1 MPTSLWT
8 RGYWDQGI
16 TYEYRISLKYA
27 FREVWEVCC
36 SVCAKDRDC
45 VCMPS
50 VRPAYMRWGECLW
63 VRFSAI
69 QMIDNSSIFLCFY
82 ISFVGFN
89 HKYLLGCVLKWS
101 CRGQCC
107 PIYAHCRPAQ
117 VFPASHGYTQSAATY
132 TAYTKSLICQMVSS
146 ALQHSVEREMGP
158 RQPGWPSQL
167 LQVRSTQ

>member
-1 MPTSLWT
+1 MSHFLDKLDRLW
-8 RGYWDQGI
+8 
-16 TYEYRISLKYA
+16 LK
-27 FREVWEVCC
+27 CC
-36 SVCAKDRDC
+36 NVCAKDRDC

-50 VRPAYMRWGECLW
+50 RETSIWGVSYRCECLW

-117 VFPASHGYTQSAATY
+117 VFPASHGYT
-132 TAYTKSLICQMVSS
+132 VSS
-146 ALQHSVEREMGP
+146 YLDCLHKVSHMCIATLSASKECWQWWRNICMVPYYSGIDKAYCCSF
-158 RQPGWPSQL
+158 QW
-167 LQVRSTQ
+167 